1 VGLGLVRIQASGR
14 HSTRAKL
21 EKCDR
26 AGTNGRM
33 TGHSSAG
40 RSHCQNCGE
49 PLSGPFCSNC
59 GQHDIDYHRSL
70 GPIIEDTLE
79 GFLHFDGKFFRS
91 VRWLFTRPGFLTKEF
106 IAGRRVAYINP
117 LRLYIFASF
126 LYFASQLVLPHHA
139 TQANITLTT
148 ADVTPARKEK
158 MEAPDAAKAPARASM
173 LTTVMD
179 RLKNEHAE
187 ELSKE
192 VDHLIPT
199 TVFFCLPFLA
209 AALLLAYAKSGR
221 VYVEH
226 LIFALHVQAFYFLA
240 KLASDVVHA
249 LLSLVSVTLADLAQV
264 LFFLFGTW
272 LVYRA
277 FRTVYGEGRWRTI
290 FKVTAVG
297 LAYGLVLVV
306 AISLTA
312 ITARLLL
319 LSSSAASVTSVH

>member
-1 VGLGLVRIQASGR
+1 VGLGLVRIQASVR

-21 EKCDR
+21 EKCKG
-26 AGTNGRM
+26 AGSNDRM

-70 GPIIEDTLE
+70 GPIIEDSLE
-79 GFLHFDGKFFRS
+79 GLLHFDGKFFRS

-106 IAGRRVAYINP
+106 IAGKRVAYIHP

-126 LYFASQLVLPHHA
+126 LYFASQLLLPHNA
-139 TQANITLTT
+139 TQAEIAQARADT
-148 ADVTPARKEK
+148 AEDQKQKT
-158 MEAPDAAKAPARASM
+158 EAADATKAPAKASM
-173 LTTVMD
+173 FTTVME
-179 RLKNEHAE
+179 RIKNEHHE
-187 ELSKE
+187 ELTKE
-192 VDHLIPT
+192 FDHLVPT

-240 KLASDVVHA
+240 KLASDIVQA
-249 LLSLVSVTLADLAQV
+249 LIRLVSVPLADLAQV
-264 LFFLFGTW
+264 LLFLFGAW

-290 FKVTAVG
+290 FKVAAVG
-297 LAYGLVLVV
+297 LAYGFVLVV
-306 AISLTA
+306 AMALTA
-312 ITARLLL
+312 ITASLLL
-319 LSSSAASVTSVH
+319 LTGSSVPVTGAH

>member
-1 VGLGLVRIQASGR
+1 MGLGLVRIQASVR

-21 EKCDR
+21 EKCKG
-26 AGTNGRM
+26 AGSNDRM

-70 GPIIEDTLE
+70 GPIIEDSLE
-79 GFLHFDGKFFRS
+79 GLLHFDGKFFRS

-106 IAGRRVAYINP
+106 IAGKRVAYIHP

-126 LYFASQLVLPHHA
+126 LYFASQLLLPHNA
-139 TQANITLTT
+139 TQAEIAQARADT
-148 ADVTPARKEK
+148 AEDQKQKT
-158 MEAPDAAKAPARASM
+158 EAADATKAPAKASM
-173 LTTVMD
+173 FTTVME
-179 RLKNEHAE
+179 RIKNEHHE
-187 ELSKE
+187 ELTKE
-192 VDHLIPT
+192 FDHLVPT

-240 KLASDVVHA
+240 KLASDIVQA
-249 LLSLVSVTLADLAQV
+249 LIRLVSVPLADLAQV
-264 LFFLFGTW
+264 LFFLFGAW

-290 FKVTAVG
+290 FKVAAVG
-297 LAYGLVLVV
+297 LAYGIVLVV
-306 AISLTA
+306 AMALTA
-312 ITARLLL
+312 ITASLLL
-319 LSSSAASVTSVH
+319 LTGSSVPVTGAH